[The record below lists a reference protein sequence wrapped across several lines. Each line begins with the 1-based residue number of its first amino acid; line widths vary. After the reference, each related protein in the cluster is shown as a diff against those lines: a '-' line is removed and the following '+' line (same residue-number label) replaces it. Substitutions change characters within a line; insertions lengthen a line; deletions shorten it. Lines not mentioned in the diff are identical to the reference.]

1 MVIKSN
7 RRSKS
12 IELQTPRPSAKEL
25 SDYIQ
30 ATHQASFESDASST
44 WNVEGRRD
52 SHLGSMHR
60 SALDM
65 YDREA
70 SYRVLSLVLCDDR
83 QAIEVTLH
91 DYFCEDYEAT
101 KADFDIIEQSIGLVS
116 GAA

>member
-1 MVIKSN
+1 
-7 RRSKS
+7 
-12 IELQTPRPSAKEL
+12 
-25 SDYIQ
+25 
-30 ATHQASFESDASST
+30 
-44 WNVEGRRD
+44 
-52 SHLGSMHR
+52 
-60 SALDM
+60 M